1 MLRTLSIRNVVL
13 IERLDLH
20 FEGGLSALTGETG
33 SGKSI
38 LLDSLGLA
46 TGMRA
51 DADLI
56 RQGQSQSTVT
66 AEFDTPDNPMV
77 RSLLEDQGVET
88 DGAIILRRV
97 VKQDGRSR
105 AFVNDQP
112 VSIGFLRQIGGYLVE
127 VHGQMEVHG
136 LLDPATHGSYVDSFG
151 KLGPQLGHVSEC
163 YLLWQSAET
172 ALKRAIKDLET
183 AKKDEEFLRHAVD
196 ELISMDPKENEE
208 EELAQTRVVMMHGE
222 HLVQSLNEAFEDLNS
237 GEGVESSLR
246 SALQKL
252 ERCRDKAG
260 GKLDAATNALDRA
273 LVEFIDGL
281 SELET
286 AAGSIDM
293 DPSQLEQVEDRLFAL
308 RALARKHGVEVAGL
322 PALRNQ
328 FEATLKGLN
337 SGSEN
342 LEELRHEAQK
352 ARTSYV
358 AAAQLL
364 TIGRVKAAQA
374 IDQAVQAELPPLKLE
389 AAIFRSHIEA
399 LAESDWGAS
408 GCERMTF
415 EVQTN
420 PNTAMGPLHKIASGG
435 ELARIM
441 LALKVVL
448 ADADSVPSI
457 VFDEVDAGIGGAA
470 AAAVGDRLSRLS
482 EDLQV
487 MAVTHSPQVAAMA
500 NQQWRITKSGDSD
513 TTQTSVQALD
523 PDARKEEIARMLAG
537 AEVTDAARAAAG
549 QLLDGEN
556 SGKTA

>member
-1 MLRTLSIRNVVL
+1 MLKTLSIRNVVL

-51 DADLI
+51 DADLV
-56 RQGQSQSTVT
+56 RQGKSQSTVT

-88 DGAIILRRV
+88 GGAIILRRV

-127 VHGQMEVHG
+127 VHGQMEVRG

-151 KLGPQLGHVSEC
+151 KLGPQLARVSEC
-163 YLLWQSAET
+163 YALWQSAET

-237 GEGVESSLR
+237 GTGVESSLR

-273 LVEFIDGL
+273 LVEFTDGL

-322 PALRNQ
+322 PALRHH
-328 FEATLKGLN
+328 FEATLKSLD

-358 AAAQLL
+358 AAAQRL
-364 TIGRVKAAQA
+364 TEGRVKAAQA

-399 LAESDWGAS
+399 LEESDWGAS

-556 SGKTA
+556 SGKIA

>member
-1 MLRTLSIRNVVL
+1 MLKTLSIRNVVL

-46 TGMRA
+46 TGMRG
-51 DADLI
+51 DADLV
-56 RQGQSQSTVT
+56 RQGKSQGTVT
-66 AEFDTPDNPMV
+66 AEFETPDNPML
-77 RSLLEDQGVET
+77 RSLLEDQGIET
-88 DGAIILRRV
+88 GSAIILRRV

-127 VHGQMEVHG
+127 VHGQMEVRG
-136 LLDPATHGSYVDSFG
+136 LLDPATHGNYVDSFG
-151 KLGPQLGHVSEC
+151 KLRPQLARVAEC
-163 YLLWQSAET
+163 YALWQSAET
-172 ALKRAIKDLET
+172 GLKRAIKALET
-183 AKKDEEFLRHAVD
+183 ARKDEEFMRHAAD
-196 ELISMDPKENEE
+196 ELIAIDPQENEE
-208 EELAQTRVVMMHGE
+208 EELAQTRIVMMHGE

-237 GEGVESSLR
+237 GTGVESSLR

-252 ERCRDKAG
+252 ERCRTKAG
-260 GKLDAATNALDRA
+260 GKLDGAIDALDRA
-273 LVEFIDGL
+273 LVEYTDGV
-281 SELET
+281 SELE
-286 AAGSIDM
+286 AAAESIDI
-293 DPSQLEQVEDRLFAL
+293 DPSQLEQVEDRLFTL

-322 PALRNQ
+322 PDLRHH
-328 FEATLKGLN
+328 FEATLKSLDAGT
-337 SGSEN
+337 EN
-342 LEELRHEAQK
+342 LEDLRHEAQK
-352 ARTSYV
+352 ARASFV
-358 AAAQLL
+358 AAAQRL
-364 TIGRVKAAQA
+364 TAGRVRAAQA

-399 LAESDWGAS
+399 LEESDWGAS
-408 GCERMTF
+408 GCERVTF

-470 AAAVGDRLSRLS
+470 AAAVGQRLSRLG

-487 MAVTHSPQVAAMA
+487 MAVTHSPQVAAVA
-500 NQQWRITKSGDSD
+500 NQQWRVTKSDYSA
-513 TTQTSVQALD
+513 TMQTSVQALD

-549 QLLDGEN
+549 QLLAGEN